1 MTRYVAFLR
10 AINVGGHTVKM
21 ERLRSL
27 FEAMSFANVDTFIA
41 SGNVLFD
48 SGARKTEPIE
58 RRIEQQLRQALGYE
72 VATFVRALPD
82 LAALVDAHPFGDF
95 AAKGHGLYVGFL
107 KDALTAE
114 QALMVLTHQ
123 TPVDQFHVGA
133 RELYWLR
140 HGNFSDSAV
149 SVKSLERATG
159 APFTFRKVTTV
170 RTIATMA
177 R

>member
-21 ERLRSL
+21 DRLRSL
-27 FEAMSFANVDTFIA
+27 FEAMAFANVATFIA

-48 SGARKTEPIE
+48 SGARKTELVE
-58 RRIEQQLRQALGYE
+58 RRIEQHLGQALGYG

-82 LAALVDAHPFGDF
+82 LAPLVAAHPFGDF
-95 AAKGHGLYVGFL
+95 EAKGHGLYVGFL
-107 KDALTAE
+107 KGALSAE
-114 QALMVLTHQ
+114 QARLVLTHQ
-123 TPVDQFHVGA
+123 TPVDEFHVGA

-170 RTIATMA
+170 RTLATMA